1 MTKNNIRKEQKH
13 NQPIF
18 ELTADTLKEL
28 KTIKPL
34 SEEEQIKRFK
44 EDLNKTVN
52 NINSLTDLTII
63 SKIKLP
69 NIKNYKFDYEKA
81 ISDLSV
87 KGILITK
94 KELKNILEIIN

>member
-1 MTKNNIRKEQKH
+1 MMTKQK
-13 NQPIF
+13 QIKPIF
-18 ELTADTLKEL
+18 ELTVDTLKEL

-34 SEEEQIKRFK
+34 SEEEQIKRYK

-52 NINSLTDLTII
+52 NINNLTDLNII

-69 NIKNYKFDYEKA
+69 NIKNYKFDYDKA

-87 KGILITK
+87 KNILITK
-94 KELKNILEIIN
+94 KELKNILKIITN